1 MRLSGRSLW
10 MLRFASGFTLAF
22 IYIPLLVIVI
32 YAFST
37 SRTFIWPPPALTFE
51 WFDLALQNTGARDA
65 FLYSLQDR
73 AAGDRVV
80 ALVLGT
86 LASIA
91 VARHRFFG
99 RETISFLVILPIALP
114 GIVTG
119 IALNSTFT
127 QILGIDLG
135 LFTIVVAHATFC
147 IVVVYNNVIARLRR
161 LAGSFEE
168 ASADLGASPWQTF
181 RLVTFPNL
189 RSALVAGGLLAFALS
204 FDEIIV
210 TTFTVGA
217 GDDTLPIWILT
228 NFSRPNQLP
237 IVNAVAVLVILLS
250 IIPVYLA
257 HRLTRDEG
265 GAGSA
270 AAAGARRRGGGH
282 RGALDGVR
290 HPSTRKRSS

>member
-1 MRLSGRSLW
+1 MRLSRGSQLL
-10 MLRFASGFTLAF
+10 LRLGTGFTLAF
-22 IYIPLLVIVI
+22 IYVPLIVIVI
-32 YAFST
+32 YAFSEA
-37 SRTFIWPPPALTFE
+37 RTFAWPPPGLTLD
-51 WFDLALQNTGARDA
+51 WFDKAIDNQGARDA
-65 FLYSLQDR
+65 LLYSLK
-73 AAGDRVV
+73 AGALATLI

-86 LASIA
+86 LASLA

-127 QILGIDLG
+127 QVLGIDLS
-135 LFTIVVAHATFC
+135 LLTIVVAHATFC
-147 IVVVYNNVIARLRR
+147 IVVIYNNVIARLRR
-161 LAGSFEE
+161 LSGSFEE
-168 ASADLGASPWQTF
+168 ASADLGATPWQTF
-181 RLVTFPNL
+181 RLVTLPNL
-189 RSALVAGGLLAFALS
+189 RTALVAGALLAFALS

-237 IVNAVAVLVILLS
+237 VVNVVAVFVIVLS

-257 HRLTRDEG
+257 HRLTREETTTATG
-265 GAGSA
+265 GVGAVAGV
-270 AAAGARRRGGGH
+270 GGT
-282 RGALDGVR
+282 
-290 HPSTRKRSS
+290 P